1 MIQSVKTTH
10 HREHRGFALVTS
22 LSMMIL
28 LTIIAVGLLS
38 LSAVTLRTT
47 STSESQGQARAN
59 ARLALMMAIGDL
71 QKHAGPDTRVTA
83 NANQQNSASPN
94 PSWLGVWKTRPDE
107 DLTAGKPGTFPI
119 GIQDKNVFLTDQR
132 RPTAAASSWLVS
144 SPNANGTSPDTK
156 PDNSFVTLLET
167 GSPESSVKVPKLP
180 LTEDGA
186 CAWWISDENQKALI
200 NLPDL
205 HKQSDDSRK
214 FSLVAAQD
222 FDFETYYINSPDKKP
237 LAGLAALDPK
247 KLASVVSLDTGSLLP
262 VANPAE
268 FHKSIAESSLHLT
281 ADSLGLFT
289 NVKDSGLKR
298 DLSAF
303 LARGTIGND
312 PSTGLAGL
320 SENDPI
326 LPGAHHL
333 TTSPRF
339 GILKGWADLADQL
352 DNDSGPA
359 AMAPQPPT
367 TKFQTYTKSAAGP
380 IRDLTNVSKPAIQPV
395 VVEAS
400 LGWDFSPYSRDASGT
415 EYLRCHIYPRVMLWN
430 PFNVTLKASRYVVML
445 RHPTYG
451 SFTARGKDV
460 DSRNDRL
467 YFDDMTGKPTSAYL
481 GFVIEPTELQPGE
494 TKIFTPAVNAS
505 GGAKLHGRAA
515 AFDPLNYGSNVLTA
529 EQIPGVE
536 NFYFDSATPLPA
548 ETAANRDLPY
558 GFSSN
563 TNSFY
568 STGNGFGD
576 EFIVAQVNGRPSDI
590 KWSSVTA
597 NSTTFPRIAHFIC
610 QNFGMNRYSKWY
622 GAERNNHPSNNGT
635 PFREFKPGAPGIGA
649 LDNRRP
655 PRLWRRGVRMA
666 WFDDRAEYVANNNEP
681 AWARY
686 TQPWFSSSNIRG
698 GLVYHRNWV
707 NLPFSKRW
715 QHTAFDSHSYF
726 LQPTDPQ
733 LLASFYPPSPFAK
746 PDDGFPSTCAL
757 YDVPRRKTGIIS
769 LGQLQHAQLSYST
782 WHPSFVI
789 GHGER
794 TMNADLDATA
804 IKNKVIDPKRW
815 KDNPANAGDD
825 LDFDTIIQKGNADE
839 VLVYDLSF
847 EANEAFWDRFMLSSI
862 PYQGAPGSRLPNW
875 KPNTPL
881 PVGRYIFGSASS
893 QLTAETVEK
902 KLSSDPSFP
911 YFRSAEFLANR
922 GAFNINS
929 TSIQAWT
936 ALLGSMR
943 GLQRESLE
951 GDLSKGD
958 HPLSRSII
966 SGAPGT
972 TSISSPSQS
981 EVWNAFRSLSD
992 ADIASLA
999 EKIVAEVRK
1008 RGPFIS
1014 VADFVNRRLS
1024 TDATLSA
1031 SGTLD
1036 QAIAN
1041 SNINS
1046 GLETPGMT
1054 ELTDV
1059 GPVPTAANR
1068 SRAISHGMPG
1078 HFNQGDLLTAL
1089 APVITARGDTFRI
1102 RAYGEATSK
1111 DGKVSRAWCEAVV
1124 QRTIDYVDPADDPL
1138 KPAIDHDSGTPV
1150 VGSLSK
1156 ANLNFG
1162 RRFTLQ
1168 SFRWLAASELQ
1179 NPS

>member
-1 MIQSVKTTH
+1 MP
-10 HREHRGFALVTS
+10 HRRGFALVVTLS
-22 LSMMIL
+22 LMIL
-28 LTIIAVGLLS
+28 LTIVAVGLLS
-38 LSAVTLRTT
+38 LATISLRASGHGET
-47 STSESQGQARAN
+47 QARARAN
-59 ARLALMMAIGDL
+59 ARLALMLAIGDL
-71 QKHAGPDTRVTA
+71 QKSAGPDTRVTA

-107 DLTAGKPGTFPI
+107 DLTAAKPGTFPI
-119 GIQDKNVFLTDQR
+119 GIQNRDVFLTDQR
-132 RPTAAASSWLVS
+132 TPKAAASRWLVS
-144 SPNANGTSPDTK
+144 APNANGVSPDTN

-167 GSPESSVKVPKLP
+167 GSPQSAVKVPKLP
-180 LTEDGA
+180 LKEGGT
-186 CAWWISDENQKALI
+186 CAWWVSDENQKALI

-205 HKQSDDSRK
+205 QKDSADRQH

-222 FDFETYYINSPDKKP
+222 FDFETYDTTPPAGMP

-247 KLASVVSLDTGSLLP
+247 LLASVVSLNTGSLLP
-262 VANPAE
+262 VANPAA
-268 FHKSIAESSLHLT
+268 FHKSIAESSFHLT

-289 NVKDSGLKR
+289 NVRDSGLKR

-303 LARGTIGND
+303 LAQGSIGND
-312 PSTGLAGL
+312 PATGLPGL
-320 SENDPI
+320 KETDPI
-326 LPGAHHL
+326 LPGKHHL
-333 TTSPRF
+333 TTGPRF
-339 GILKGWADLADQL
+339 GILKGWADLADRL
-352 DNDSGPA
+352 DKDSGPA
-359 AMAPQPPT
+359 AMAPQAPT
-367 TKFQTYTKSAAGP
+367 TKFQSYDKSAAGP

-400 LGWDFSPYSRDASGT
+400 LGWDFSPYTKDSSGT
-415 EYLRCHIYPRVMLWN
+415 EYLRGHIYPRVTLWN
-430 PFNVTLKASRYVVML
+430 PFNVTLKSARFVVML

-451 SFTARGKDV
+451 SIVARGAKV
-460 DSRNDRL
+460 DSRGDRL
-467 YFDDMTGKPTSAYL
+467 YFDDMCGKPTSAFL
-481 GFVIEPTELQPGE
+481 GFVTAATEFLPGE
-494 TKIFTPAVNAS
+494 TKIFTPAANAS
-505 GGAKLHGRAA
+505 RGAILHGRAA
-515 AFDPLNYGSNVLTA
+515 AFDPVNYDANVLTS

-536 NFYFDSATPLPA
+536 NFYCNSVTPLPK

-563 TNSFY
+563 LNSFY
-568 STGNGFGD
+568 STGNGFDD
-576 EFIVAQVNGRPSDI
+576 EFIVAQVDGSPRGGI

-597 NSTTFPRIAHFIC
+597 NTTIFPRIAHFIC
-610 QNFGMNRYSKWY
+610 QNWGLKRYDKWY
-622 GAERNNHPSNNGT
+622 AAEQNNHPSNNGT
-635 PFREFKPGAPGIGA
+635 PFREFKPGATSIGA

-666 WFDDRAEYVANNNEP
+666 WFDDKAEFVANANKP
-681 AWARY
+681 VWARY

-707 NLPFSKRW
+707 NLPFSAGWDRP
-715 QHTAFDSHSYF
+715 AFDSHTYF

-733 LLASFYPPSPFAK
+733 LLATFYPPSPFAK

-804 IKNKVIDPKRW
+804 IKDKVKDANRW
-815 KDNPANAGDD
+815 KNNPVNANNP
-825 LDFDTIIQKGNADE
+825 LDYDALIQKGSLDE

-847 EANEAFWDRFMLSSI
+847 EANEALWDRFMLSSI
-862 PYQGAPGSRLPNW
+862 PYQGAPGSRRPNW
-875 KPNTPL
+875 NPEIPL
-881 PVGRYIFGSASS
+881 PVGRYIFSPGSSRMTPA
-893 QLTAETVEK
+893 TVEK
-902 KLSSDPSFP
+902 QLSSDPTFP
-911 YFRSAEFLANR
+911 YFRSAEFLTNR

-929 TSIQAWT
+929 TSIQAWA

-951 GDLSKGD
+951 GGASTGD

-972 TSISSPSQS
+972 TSITSPSQP
-981 EVWNAFRSLSD
+981 EAWNAFRSLSD
-992 ADIASLA
+992 ADIANLA
-999 EKIVAEVRK
+999 AKIVAEVRK
-1008 RGPFIS
+1008 RGPFLS
-1014 VADFVNRRLS
+1014 VADFVNRRLT
-1024 TDATLSA
+1024 TDVTLSA

-1036 QAIAN
+1036 QAITN
-1041 SNINS
+1041 SNINR
-1046 GLETPGMT
+1046 GLERTGMT
-1054 ELTDV
+1054 ELTAV

-1068 SRAISHGMPG
+1068 SRSIAYGMPG
-1078 HFNQGDLLTAL
+1078 HLSQGDLLTAL

-1102 RAYGEATSK
+1102 RAYGEASSK
-1111 DGKVSRAWCEAVV
+1111 DGKVARAWCEAVV
-1124 QRTIDYVDPADDPL
+1124 QRNIEYVDPADDPL
-1138 KPAIDHDSGTPV
+1138 KPAIDPGSGTPV

-1156 ANLNFG
+1156 ASLSFG
-1162 RRFTLQ
+1162 RRFNIQ
-1168 SFRWLAASELQ
+1168 SFRWLAASEIQ

>member
-1 MIQSVKTTH
+1 MKTTH
-10 HREHRGFALVTS
+10 HREHLGFALVVTLS
-22 LSMMIL
+22 LMIL
-28 LTIIAVGLLS
+28 LTIVAVGLLS
-38 LSAVTLRTT
+38 LSAVTLRTSGT
-47 STSESQGQARAN
+47 GESQAQARAN
-59 ARLALMMAIGDL
+59 ARLALMMAIGDI

-83 NANQQNSASPN
+83 NASQQNSASPN
-94 PSWLGVWKTRPDE
+94 PLWLGVWKTRPDE
-107 DLTAGKPGTFPI
+107 DLAAGKPGTFPI
-119 GIQDKNVFLTDQR
+119 GIQNTNPFLTDQR
-132 RPTAAASSWLVS
+132 TPKTAASRWLVS
-144 SPNANGTSPDTK
+144 SPNANGATPDTV
-156 PDNSFVTLLET
+156 PDDSFVTLLET
-167 GSPESSVKVPKLP
+167 GNPQSSVKAPKLP
-180 LTEDGA
+180 LTDRGA
-186 CAWWISDENQKALI
+186 CAWWVSDENQKALI

-205 HKQSDDSRK
+205 HKQSDDSRQ

-222 FDFETYYINSPDKKP
+222 FDFETYDIKPPAGKP
-237 LAGLAALDPK
+237 LAGLAALDSK
-247 KLASVVSLDTGSLLP
+247 IIASVVSLDTGSLLP

-281 ADSLGLFT
+281 TDSLGLFT

-312 PSTGLAGL
+312 PSTGLPGL
-320 SENDPI
+320 NETDPI

-339 GILKGWADLADQL
+339 GILKGWSDLADQL
-352 DNDSGPA
+352 DKDSGPA
-359 AMAPQPPT
+359 AMPPQPPT
-367 TKFQTYTKSAAGP
+367 TKFQSYAKSASGA

-400 LGWDFSPYSRDASGT
+400 LGWDFSPYTKGSSGT
-415 EYLRCHIYPRVMLWN
+415 EYLRCHIYPRVILWN
-430 PFNVTLKASRYVVML
+430 PFNVTLNAARYVVML

-460 DSRNDRL
+460 NSRGGRL

-481 GFVIEPTELQPGE
+481 GFVTEPTKLLPGE

-515 AFDPLNYGSNVLTA
+515 AFDPVNYSSNVLTA

-536 NFYFDSATPLPA
+536 NFYFNSDTPLPA
-548 ETAANRDLPY
+548 ETAANSNLPY
-558 GFSSN
+558 GFSSDS
-563 TNSFY
+563 NSFY

-576 EFIVAQVNGRPSDI
+576 EFIVAQVNGSPGDI
-590 KWSSVTA
+590 KWTSVTA

-610 QNFGMNRYSKWY
+610 QNWGINRYSKWY
-622 GAERNNHPSNNGT
+622 AGEKNNHPSNNGT
-635 PFREFKPGAPGIGA
+635 QFREFKPGAPGIGA

-666 WFDDRAEYVANNNEP
+666 WFDDSAEYVANNKEP
-681 AWARY
+681 SWARY

-715 QHTAFDSHSYF
+715 KHTAFDSHSYF

-769 LGQLQHAQLSYST
+769 LGQLQHAQLSYFT

-804 IKNKVIDPKRW
+804 IKDKVKNANRW
-815 KDNPANAGDD
+815 KDNPGDAAED
-825 LDFDTIIQKGNADE
+825 LDYDTIIQKGSADE

-847 EANEAFWDRFMLSSI
+847 EANEALWDRFMLSSI
-862 PYQGAPGSRLPNW
+862 PYQGSPGSRLPNW

-881 PVGRYIFGSASS
+881 PVGRYVFGSVSS
-893 QLTAETVEK
+893 RLTPAKVEN
-902 KLSSDPSFP
+902 KLSSDPTFP

-936 ALLGSMR
+936 ALLGNMR

-951 GDLSKGD
+951 GGPSKGD

-966 SGAPGT
+966 SGEPGT

-981 EVWNAFRSLSD
+981 EAWNAFRTLSD

-999 EKIVAEVRK
+999 EKIVDEVRK
-1008 RGPFIS
+1008 RGPFLS
-1014 VADFVNRRLS
+1014 VADFVNRRLT

-1041 SNINS
+1041 ANINS
-1046 GLETPGMT
+1046 GLETTGMT
-1054 ELTDV
+1054 EITDV
-1059 GPVPTAANR
+1059 GQVPTAANR
-1068 SRAISHGMPG
+1068 SRSITHGMPG
-1078 HFNQGDLLTAL
+1078 HFTQGDLLTAL

-1102 RAYGEATSK
+1102 RAYGEATGK

-1124 QRTIDYVDPADDPL
+1124 QRNVDYVDPADDPL
-1138 KPAIDHDSGTPV
+1138 KPAIDHSSGTPV
-1150 VGSLSK
+1150 VGSLSE
-1156 ANLNFG
+1156 ASLSFG
-1162 RRFTLQ
+1162 RRFTIQ